1 MFQDD
6 TPIVSPLRR
15 RVILA
20 TNVAEASITVQGTY
34 GGTLERFRS
43 GKNYRD
49 FPKVRFLNGMLK

>member
-34 GGTLERFRS
+34 GGTLNGS
-43 GKNYRD
+43 GMGKNAETSQ
-49 FPKVRFLNGMLK
+49 RFIFF